1 MLSCVALVILQAVL
15 PFALMLQRRGAFLE
29 EPDNTKK
36 GHRRPVVIDSQK
48 LQAFISNQLTK
59 NVKNPFSLGPYDNFT
74 SPMAVRGLALIALKE
89 YIVEYMKTV
98 SPTAEVDTGLWTKL
112 LMHFYQQDL
121 TKSFEPDILENL
133 KKEDVNDKFLLQ
145 AHCEK
150 MANRNLVLFNHLRRL
165 KNESK
170 LRAALKPLGRDGRKM
185 LQDLVDQ
192 LSVKPEDVAEDSQE
206 LEEQTLEGHLEEV
219 IDAEVKTEV
228 EVTPK
233 PTMAQE
239 RPKKKKDLR
248 ILQGKHTLLGILLFQ
263 QSGWSQWNLR
273 TEHPFQEPWG
283 AQRLLVQTSRCRH
296 HQPRGAHT
304 KKLQKA
310 SQV

>member
-36 GHRRPVVIDSQK
+36 GHRRPVVIDSSK

-59 NVKNPFSLGPYDNFT
+59 KVKNPFSLGPYDHFT
-74 SPMAVRGLALIALKE
+74 STMAVRGLALIGLKE

-121 TKSFEPDILENL
+121 TKSFEPDILETL
-133 KKEDVNDKFLLQ
+133 KKEDVKDKFLLQ

-165 KNESK
+165 KMKVS
-170 LRAALKPLGRDGRKM
+170 
-185 LQDLVDQ
+185 
-192 LSVKPEDVAEDSQE
+192 
-206 LEEQTLEGHLEEV
+206 
-219 IDAEVKTEV
+219 
-228 EVTPK
+228 
-233 PTMAQE
+233 
-239 RPKKKKDLR
+239 
-248 ILQGKHTLLGILLFQ
+248 
-263 QSGWSQWNLR
+263 
-273 TEHPFQEPWG
+273 
-283 AQRLLVQTSRCRH
+283 
-296 HQPRGAHT
+296 
-304 KKLQKA
+304 
-310 SQV
+310 